1 MTGQTKTQPP
11 KAASRRVWTSAL
23 GIVAAFALAVGV
35 NLLVERFAPRARLDL
50 TAQKLYTLSEGTRS
64 VLSGLQDP
72 VTLRLFYSRK
82 LGTAIPAYGAYAER
96 VRAMLDEYVAVAGGK
111 LRLDILDPEP
121 FSETEDRALA
131 YGLQGVPVDQ
141 SG

>member
-1 MTGQTKTQPP
+1 MADQI
-11 KAASRRVWTSAL
+11 KAKPGTRRVWSSAL
-23 GIVAAFALAVGV
+23 GIVAALALAIGV

-50 TAQKLYTLSEGTRS
+50 TAQRLYTLSDGTRS

-96 VRAMLDEYVAVAGGK
+96 VRAMLSSSPPSSGFG
-111 LRLDILDPEP
+111 
-121 FSETEDRALA
+121 FS
-131 YGLQGVPVDQ
+131 
-141 SG
+141 